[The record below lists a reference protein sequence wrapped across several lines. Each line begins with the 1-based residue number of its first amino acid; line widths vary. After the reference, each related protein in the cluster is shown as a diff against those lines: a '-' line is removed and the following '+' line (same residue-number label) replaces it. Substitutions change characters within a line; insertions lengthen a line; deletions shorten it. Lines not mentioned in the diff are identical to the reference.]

1 MIDPIIETWG
11 ELLSTQSKI
20 FFDTQSPDEIKR
32 EMMRAYVEK
41 KAVKFH
47 KLCESQ
53 LQMHQ

>member
-11 ELLSTQSKI
+11 DLLSTQSKI
-20 FFDTQSPDEIKR
+20 FLDTQSSDEIKR

-53 LQMHQ
+53 LQMH